1 MRFIKK
7 ILLFLFLFLAVL
19 YLGFVFLLPHYLN
32 SPKFSEDINHFLYKH
47 FKLHYDAEGFSFK
60 TKYNLR
66 VSLDADKISLFKDF
80 DSDGEIKNEE
90 KLFYTENFHISTG
103 TFKQKTVNF
112 TANYLIFNSEY
123 LKEILPMKKHHSKK
137 ARKTSGYRFFNKI
150 DIKHAVLIFSNDKG
164 DKFRFDISNLLL
176 KKEKERSKITFLSEV
191 SSELLK
197 NNVKIGEEGELEI
210 KNRSLLANNLSLRFG
225 DANVSI
231 NGLIQDSD
239 KNINFKVFGQNI
251 PVDDLEASLLYFQ
264 KLRKK
269 DKVFIENFYD
279 WGGVINV
286 DLEFN
291 NAGVFGRC
299 KAVDLFAKS
308 RLFDVPI
315 LFKEGEFVFHDREV
329 TSFATGTLGFDKV
342 ISIFKLTNM
351 ATKNQTVEGIIQS
364 DLRNQTVS
372 TYVPHTRVKEFASA
386 EVKYHVQ
393 NHIIDVDYSLN
404 IKQGANLYF
413 KDANLGLENKNR
425 KLFVHTK
432 KHDDV
437 IELTSYKY
445 SMEDENGYDLI
456 LEGRGLFKKIN
467 KKFRLQYITAKTDGF
482 APVSV
487 TGSFSDY
494 LDGGEFEGD
503 LTYDNNAEQ
512 ITGKFS
518 VVDTRYQKFH
528 VEKADF
534 TADKKNMK
542 ITAEGTFHKEKFNC
556 NLEAE
561 NNFRHNKIHIYNMNL
576 FLDKYY
582 IKGKPNSKRKPTIK
596 PSDIQRKMKNTDI
609 TIDSWNIELNKV
621 IRGRIEFENIRLNG
635 FVKNHIF
642 TLENSKMNFAKGTM
656 AANGIFDLRKRSA
669 ELDFNAKNID
679 SAIISDVVLEIP
691 NQVEG
696 TASADIHVK
705 TFHNLDKILAH
716 IDFKIENG
724 SLPQLGD
731 REFYFRKSTSK
742 EPWKV
747 SLQKIVNVDVTKEVF
762 TSDIEGCFDLDNYD
776 LKNIILTSKQK
787 YLAFIIRGNYGI
799 ETKQIDLKLFGKFNK
814 AKEKGIRI
822 FHIPMSW
829 LVRIVLRPDKTNKS
843 YDTELREVPQIQAAP
858 DETENF
864 RVKVQ
869 GNLSN
874 TDDLNVEL
882 KRIVKE

>member
-1 MRFIKK
+1 
-7 ILLFLFLFLAVL
+7 
-19 YLGFVFLLPHYLN
+19 LPSYLN
-32 SPKFSEDINHFLYKH
+32 SPKFSNDINHFLYKN
-47 FKLHYDAEGFSFK
+47 FKLHYKAEGFNFK

-66 VSLDADKISLFKDF
+66 VSLDANKISLFKDF
-80 DSDGEIKNEE
+80 DSDGEIEDEE

-103 TFKQKTVNF
+103 TLKHKSVNF
-112 TANYLIFNSEY
+112 TADYLIFNSEY
-123 LKEILPMKKHHSKK
+123 LKEILPTKKHHSKK
-137 ARKTSGYRFFNKI
+137 ARQTSGYSFFNKI

-176 KKEKERSKITFLSEV
+176 KKEKESSKITFLSEV

-197 NNVKIGEEGELEI
+197 NNVKIGENGYLEI
-210 KNRSLLANNLSLRFG
+210 KNRSLRANNLSLRFG
-225 DANVSI
+225 DANISI
-231 NGLIQDSD
+231 NGLIHNSD
-239 KNINFKVFGQNI
+239 NGTNFKVSGQNI

-279 WGGVINV
+279 WGGVINI
-286 DLEFN
+286 DLNVN
-291 NAGVFGRC
+291 NAGIFGIC

-308 RLFDVPI
+308 RLFSVPI
-315 LFKEGEFVFHDREV
+315 LFKEGKFIFEGREV
-329 TSFATGTLGFDKV
+329 SSFATGTLGFDKV
-342 ISIFKLTNM
+342 VSIFKLTNM
-351 ATKNQTVEGIIQS
+351 ATKDQTVEGIIQS

-456 LEGRGLFKKIN
+456 LEGKGLFKKIN
-467 KKFRLQYITAKTDGF
+467 KKFRLQYITAKTDGY

-503 LTYDNNAEQ
+503 LTYDNNSEQ

-518 VVDTRYQKFH
+518 VVDTKYQKFH

-534 TADKKNMK
+534 IADKQNMK
-542 ITAEGTFHKEKFNC
+542 ITAEGTFHNERFNC
-556 NLEAE
+556 NLDAE
-561 NNFRHNKIHIYNMNL
+561 NNFSKRKIHVYDMDL

-582 IKGKPNSKRKPTIK
+582 IKGKPNRNKNAKKLK
-596 PSDIQRKMKNTDI
+596 PSDIQRKINNTEI
-609 TIDSWNIELNKV
+609 TIDNWKINLNKI
-621 IRGRIEFENIRLNG
+621 IRGRIEFENIHLDG
-635 FVKNHIF
+635 FVKDHIF
-642 TLENSKMNFAKGTM
+642 TLKNSKMNFAQGTM

-669 ELDFNAKNID
+669 VLDFLAKDINA
-679 SAIISDVVLEIP
+679 AIVSDVVLELPKQI
-691 NQVEG
+691 EG
-696 TASADIHVK
+696 TASAKIHAK
-705 TFHNLDKILAH
+705 TFNNLDKIIAH
-716 IDFKIENG
+716 ADFNIENG
-724 SLPQLGD
+724 ALPQLGNK
-731 REFYFRKSTSK
+731 EFYFRKSTSK

-747 SLQKIVNVDVTKEVF
+747 SLQKIINVDVSKEAF
-762 TSDIEGCFDLDNYD
+762 TSDIKGSFDLNNYD
-776 LKNIILTSKQK
+776 LNNICLTSKQK
-787 YLAFIIRGNYGI
+787 YLAFVIRGNYGI
-799 ETKQIDLKLFGKFNK
+799 ETKQIDLNLFGKFNK

-843 YDTELREVPQIQAAP
+843 YDTELREVPQIQATP
-858 DETENF
+858 NETENF

>member
-1 MRFIKK
+1 MFI
-7 ILLFLFLFLAVL
+7 
-19 YLGFVFLLPHYLN
+19 LPQYLN
-32 SPKFSEDINHFLYKH
+32 SPKFSNDINHFLYKH
-47 FKLHYDAEGFSFK
+47 FKLHYKAEGFNFK

-80 DSDGEIKNEE
+80 DSDGEIKNNE

-103 TFKQKTVNF
+103 TLKQKSVNF
-112 TANYLIFNSEY
+112 TADYLIFNSEY
-123 LKEILPMKKHHSKK
+123 LKEILPTKKHHSKK
-137 ARKTSGYRFFNKI
+137 ASNSSGYRFFNKI
-150 DIKHAVLIFSNDKG
+150 DIKHAILIFSNDKG

-176 KKEKERSKITFLSEV
+176 KREKESSKITFLSKV
-191 SSELLK
+191 SSPLLK
-197 NNVKIGEEGELEI
+197 NNVEIGENGYLEI
-210 KNRSLLANNLSLRFG
+210 KNRSLSANELSLRFG
-225 DANVSI
+225 DANVTIS
-231 NGLIQDSD
+231 GLIQDNN

-279 WGGVINV
+279 WGGGINI
-286 DLEFN
+286 DLNFN

-299 KAVDLFAKS
+299 KAINLFAKS

-315 LFKEGEFVFHDREV
+315 LFKEGEFIFNEREV
-329 TSFATGTLGFDKV
+329 SSFATGTLGFDKV

-351 ATKNQTVEGIIQS
+351 ATKDQTVEGIIQS

-372 TYVPHTRVKEFASA
+372 TYVPHTRVKDFASA
-386 EVKYHVQ
+386 EVKYNVQ

-456 LEGRGLFKKIN
+456 LEGSGLFKKIN
-467 KKFRLQYITAKTDGF
+467 KKFRLQYITAKTNGY

-494 LDGGEFEGD
+494 LDGGEFVGD
-503 LTYDNNAEQ
+503 LTYDNNSEQ
-512 ITGKFS
+512 ITGNFS

-534 TADKKNMK
+534 IADKKNMK

-556 NLEAE
+556 SLEAE
-561 NNFRHNKIHIYNMNL
+561 NNFRQNKIHIYNMNL
-576 FLDKYY
+576 FLNKYY
-582 IKGKPNSKRKPTIK
+582 IKGKPNSKRKPIN

-621 IRGRIEFENIRLNG
+621 IRGRIEFDNIHLNG
-635 FVKNHIF
+635 FVKDHIF
-642 TLENSKMNFAKGTM
+642 TLKNSKMNFAQGTM
-656 AANGIFDLRKRSA
+656 AARGIFNIKKRSA
-669 ELDFNAKNID
+669 VLDFTAKNIN
-679 SAIISDVVLEIP
+679 SAIVSDVVLEIP

-696 TASADIHVK
+696 TASANIHVQ
-705 TFHNLDKILAH
+705 TFNNLDKILAH
-716 IDFKIENG
+716 VDFKIDNG
-724 SLPQLGD
+724 ALPQLGN
-731 REFYFRKSTSK
+731 REFYLRKSNSK

-776 LKNIILTSKQK
+776 LNNIFLTSQQK
-787 YLAFIIRGNYGI
+787 YLAFVIRGNYGI
-799 ETKQIDLKLFGKFNK
+799 ETKRIDLNLFGKFNK

-829 LVRIVLRPDKTNKS
+829 LVRMVLRPDKTNKS
-843 YDTELREVPQIQAAP
+843 YDKELKEVPKIQATP

-864 RVKVQ
+864 RVKVE

-882 KRIVKE
+882 KRIVGK